1 MPPPQRWISVVVASV
16 VVTSEGDGMTII
28 DRSAVTGSPIERARA
43 LAPLIEASA
52 LDGEHARKVPDAVF
66 DAIREAGLLRLYLP
80 EALGGLEVDPL
91 TMLEVVETL
100 SATDG
105 STGWVTMILNG
116 AFMLAWVDPASAKQ
130 LVDDTDGDVV
140 LAGMFAPLGRGV
152 PDGDGFRLTGRWPF
166 NSGSSHAN
174 WSLGGTFVMDGDRP
188 ATRDGHPDWRFMVFP
203 ASEMEIHDTWR
214 AAGLRATSSHD
225 VSVDDIRVPAELA
238 PAPIFDRARHDGP
251 LWRFTF
257 FALLGTCIVGCPL
270 GIARRALDDTVT
282 MCETKSRDG
291 GRSTL
296 LADSSVQLELI
307 RAEGAL
313 RAARSLAIDAIGG
326 AWERARRGDEMSI
339 QDRIAVRLAVA
350 HAAEVG
356 VRVVDTCFRLGGG
369 GALYEHSP
377 LQRCWRDIHAATHH
391 VFFADH
397 TVRDFARVHF
407 GLDQDA
413 LTM

>member
-1 MPPPQRWISVVVASV
+1 
-16 VVTSEGDGMTII
+16 MTIF
-28 DRSAVTGSPIERARA
+28 DRTAGTGSPIEQARA
-43 LAPLIEASA
+43 LCPLIKGSA
-52 LDGEHARKVPDAVF
+52 LAGEHARKVPDAVF
-66 DAIREAGLLRLYLP
+66 DAIRDAGLLRLYLP
-80 EALGGLEVDPL
+80 EALGGFEVDPL

-100 SATDG
+100 SVADG

-130 LVDDTDGDVV
+130 LVDNEDGDVV
-140 LAGMFAPLGRGV
+140 LAGMFAPLGRGI
-152 PDGDGFRLTGRWPF
+152 PDDHGFRLTGRWPF

-174 WSLGGTFVMDGDRP
+174 WALGGTFVMDGDRP
-188 ATRDGHPDWRFMVFP
+188 ATRDGHPDWRFMLFP

-214 AAGLRATSSHD
+214 ASGLRATSSHD
-225 VSVDDIRVPAELA
+225 ISVDDIHVPADLT
-238 PAPIFDRARHDGP
+238 PAPIFDQAPHDGP

-270 GIARRALDDTVT
+270 GIARRALDETVT

-291 GRSTL
+291 GHTTL
-296 LADSSVQLELI
+296 LADSSVQLDLI

-313 RAARSLAIDAIGG
+313 RAARSLVVDAIGG
-326 AWERARRGDEMSI
+326 AWERAHGGAPMSI
-339 QDRIAVRLAVA
+339 DDRIAVRLAIA

-356 VRVVDTCFRLGGG
+356 VSVVDTCFRLGGG

-391 VFFADH
+391 VFFADQ
-397 TVRDFARVHF
+397 TIQEFARVHF
-407 GLDQDA
+407 GLEDDA